1 MKLTSRHEIFVFDD
15 YPRQDLLLKSLGSF
29 FENYQDRQGRKTNVK
44 ATMTEWNLDLDDI
57 EFIKWGNSILAK
69 IVELNLYH
77 GNSFR
82 FDSVWANIYRK
93 GDYAIPHNHD
103 PYRYSFV
110 YFLKSKPNF
119 SPLMFKDLG
128 LRMNKVVRPIEGR
141 LVIFPGFAPHWVPR
155 HKHDETRITL
165 SGNIL

>member
-1 MKLTSRHEIFVFDD
+1 MKLTSCHEIFVFDD
-15 YPRQDLLLKSLGSF
+15 YPRQDLLLKSLGGF

-128 LRMNKVVRPIEGR
+128 LRRNKVVRPIEGR